1 MDSPDASSQA
11 PVKEGDILAGKYRV
25 EKVLGVGGMGV
36 VVAAMHTELEQ
47 RVALKFL
54 LPSAARNPSIV
65 ARFNREARA
74 AAKIKSQHVARVID
88 VGTLETGTPY
98 IVMEY
103 LDGEDLSDLL
113 SATERLPVALAV
125 DYVLQASEAI
135 AEAHAVGFIH
145 RDLKPA
151 NLFLAQQSDG

>member
-74 AAKIKSQHVARVID
+74 AVKIKSQHVARVSD

-103 LDGEDLSDLL
+103 LEGADLAGLL
-113 SATERLPVALAV
+113 SMRGPLPVGDAVEYVIQACDAL
-125 DYVLQASEAI
+125 
-135 AEAHAVGFIH
+135 
-145 RDLKPA
+145 
-151 NLFLAQQSDG
+151 